1 MKIAIVISAPPMRQV
16 FRGVDVRA
24 VTIVAERALWPL
36 LECGQPVTVTIQ
48 TGSARMQAQ
57 LNGYFLDLIRN
68 EQEFLAAER
77 QTSKANPSKP
87 AKA

>member
-36 LECGQPVTVTIQ
+36 LEYGQPVTVTVQ
-48 TGSARMQAQ
+48 TGGARMQAQ

-68 EQEFLAAER
+68 EQDFRAAER
-77 QTSKANPSKP
+77 QASTANASKQA
-87 AKA
+87 